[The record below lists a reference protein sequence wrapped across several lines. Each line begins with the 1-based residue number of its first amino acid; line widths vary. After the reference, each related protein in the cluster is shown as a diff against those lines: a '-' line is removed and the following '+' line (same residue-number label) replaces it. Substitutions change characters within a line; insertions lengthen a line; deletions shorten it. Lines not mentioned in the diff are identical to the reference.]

1 MCGGHTTS
9 CLLAVVDGRGL
20 VLDASWIVLN
30 IENAAI
36 TDTVL
41 FPTLSSV
48 VCHIFVVQ
56 SALVQPYSN
65 NLYLRG
71 GGVFIPLI

>member
-36 TDTVL
+36 TDRVL
-41 FPTLSSV
+41 FLHYPLSFAISFWFKV
-48 VCHIFVVQ
+48 
-56 SALVQPYSN
+56 P
-65 NLYLRG
+65 
-71 GGVFIPLI
+71 